1 MLSGLTIQE
10 FLAKAAS
17 NSPVPG
23 GGSVAA
29 LSASLAAS
37 LTEMVAR
44 LTIGK
49 KGYELFEQEMKIIA
63 NEAFLLRKKFTQD
76 IDNDANAYN
85 DVMSAYTLPKKTE
98 EETLVR
104 QQTIQD
110 GLKQAALI
118 PLDVAKGAAKLMEL
132 TGKTVEKGNKNAIT
146 DGAVA
151 AMMAKTAALSALYN
165 VKINLIL
172 INDETFVEE
181 ISKQVKH
188 LEAEVINR
196 EKEIRSLV
204 DLQIR

>member
-1 MLSGLTIQE
+1 MLSDLTIQE

-37 LTEMVAR
+37 LTEMVAL

-63 NEAFLLRKKFTQD
+63 KEAFLFRKKFTQD
-76 IDNDANAYN
+76 IDKDANAYN
-85 DVMSAYTLPKKTE
+85 DVMSAYTLPKKTQ

-118 PLDVAKGAAKLMEL
+118 PLDVAKDAAKLMEL
-132 TGKTVEKGNKNAIT
+132 TRKAVEKGNKNAVT
-146 DGAVA
+146 DGVVG
-151 AMMAKTAALSALYN
+151 AMMAKTAALAALYN
-165 VKINLIL
+165 VKINLLL
-172 INDETFVEE
+172 IKDETFVEE

-188 LEAEVINR
+188 LEAQVVNR
-196 EKEIRSLV
+196 EKEMLSLV
-204 DLQIR
+204 NL

>member
-1 MLSGLTIQE
+1 MLSDLTIQE

-37 LTEMVAR
+37 LTEMVAL

-63 NEAFLLRKKFTQD
+63 KEAFLFRKKFTQD
-76 IDNDANAYN
+76 IDKDANAYN
-85 DVMSAYTLPKKTE
+85 DVMSAYTLPKKTQ

-132 TGKTVEKGNKNAIT
+132 TGKAVEKGNKNAVT
-146 DGAVA
+146 DGVVG
-151 AMMAKTAALSALYN
+151 AMMAKTAALAALYN
-165 VKINLIL
+165 VKINLLL
-172 INDETFVEE
+172 IKDETFVEE

-188 LEAEVINR
+188 LEAQVVNR
-196 EKEIRSLV
+196 EKEMLSLV
-204 DLQIR
+204 NL

>member
-17 NSPVPG
+17 NSPAPG

-63 NEAFLLRKKFTQD
+63 KEALLFRKKFIKD
-76 IDNDANAYN
+76 IDKDANAYN
-85 DVMSAYTLPKKTE
+85 DVMSAYALPKKTQ

-104 QQTIQD
+104 QQKIQD

-118 PLDVAKGAAKLMEL
+118 PLDVARDAAKLMEL
-132 TGKTVEKGNKNAIT
+132 TRKAVEKGNKNAVT
-146 DGAVA
+146 DGVVG
-151 AMMAKTAALSALYN
+151 AMIAKTAALAALYN
-165 VKINLIL
+165 VKINLNTIK
-172 INDETFVEE
+172 DESFVEKV
-181 ISKQVKH
+181 SKQIKKLGTQVVNK
-188 LEAEVINR
+188 
-196 EKEIRSLV
+196 EKEILSLV
-204 DLQIR
+204 NL

>member
-1 MLSGLTIQE
+1 MLSDLTIQE

-63 NEAFLLRKKFTQD
+63 KEAFLFRKKFIQD

-85 DVMSAYTLPKKTE
+85 DVMSAYTLPKKTQ

-110 GLKQAALI
+110 GLKQAVLI

-132 TGKTVEKGNKNAIT
+132 TGKAVEKGNKNAVT
-146 DGAVA
+146 DGVVG
-151 AMMAKTAALSALYN
+151 AMMAKTAALAALYN
-165 VKINLIL
+165 VKINLLL
-172 INDETFVEE
+172 IKDETFVEE
-181 ISKQVKH
+181 ISKQVKR
-188 LEAEVINR
+188 LEAQVVNR
-196 EKEIRSLV
+196 EKEMLSLV
-204 DLQIR
+204 NL

>member
-132 TGKTVEKGNKNAIT
+132 TRKAVEKGNKNAIT

-188 LEAEVINR
+188 LEAEVVNR
-196 EKEIRSLV
+196 EKEILSFVNL
-204 DLQIR
+204 

>member
-118 PLDVAKGAAKLMEL
+118 PLDVAKSAAKLMEL

-188 LEAEVINR
+188 LEAEVVNR
-196 EKEIRSLV
+196 EKKMLSFVNL
-204 DLQIR
+204 

>member
-1 MLSGLTIQE
+1 MLSDLTIQE

-63 NEAFLLRKKFTQD
+63 KEAFLFRKKFTQD
-76 IDNDANAYN
+76 IDKDANAYN
-85 DVMSAYTLPKKTE
+85 DVMSAYTLPKKTQ

-132 TGKTVEKGNKNAIT
+132 TGKAVEKGNKNAVT
-146 DGAVA
+146 DGVVG
-151 AMMAKTAALSALYN
+151 AMMAKTAALAALYN
-165 VKINLIL
+165 VKINLLL
-172 INDETFVEE
+172 IKDETFVEE

-188 LEAEVINR
+188 LEAQVVNR
-196 EKEIRSLV
+196 EKEMLSFVNL
-204 DLQIR
+204 

>member
-132 TGKTVEKGNKNAIT
+132 TRKAVEKGNKNAVT
-146 DGAVA
+146 DGVVG
-151 AMMAKTAALSALYN
+151 AMMAKTAALAALYN
-165 VKINLIL
+165 VKINLNTIK
-172 INDETFVEE
+172 DETFVEKV
-181 ISKQVKH
+181 SKQIKK
-188 LEAEVINR
+188 LEAEVVNR
-196 EKEIRSLV
+196 EKEILSFVNL
-204 DLQIR
+204 

>member
-118 PLDVAKGAAKLMEL
+118 PLDVAKGAAKLMES

>member
-1 MLSGLTIQE
+1 MLSDLTIQE

-85 DVMSAYTLPKKTE
+85 DVMSAYTLPKKTQ

-110 GLKQAALI
+110 GLKQAVLI

-132 TGKTVEKGNKNAIT
+132 TGKAVEKGNKNAVT
-146 DGAVA
+146 DGVVG
-151 AMMAKTAALSALYN
+151 AMMAKTAALAALYN
-165 VKINLIL
+165 VKINLLL
-172 INDETFVEE
+172 IKDETFVEE

-188 LEAEVINR
+188 LEAQVVNR
-196 EKEIRSLV
+196 EKEMLSFVNL
-204 DLQIR
+204 